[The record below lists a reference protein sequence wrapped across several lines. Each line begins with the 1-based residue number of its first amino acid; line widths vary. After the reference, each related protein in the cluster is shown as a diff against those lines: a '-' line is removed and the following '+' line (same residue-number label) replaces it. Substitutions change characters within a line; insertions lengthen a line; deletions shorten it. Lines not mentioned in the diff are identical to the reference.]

1 MKKRSLQ
8 TLVLLLGLLPLT
20 VHAYTILPLRHRFD
34 IMSTFLQPT
43 DVAVGKDHQIYIM
56 DGVNNR
62 VNVFDEQGNFKFS
75 FGGKGTKKGQLSTP
89 VGITTDSAGRVYV
102 ADTGNRR
109 IQVFSSDGGFER
121 QISLPPG
128 KEGKEREPVDVAVA
142 GLFNRIYVTDN
153 NNHQV
158 LVFSNPEDKLIAAWG
173 SEGPRS
179 DQFYYPFFITTGND
193 GSAFIVD
200 VLNTRVQVWK
210 DGKPLAS
217 IGGWG
222 VDLGQFYR
230 PKGVSLDNTGMV
242 FVSDSVLGVI
252 QTFTVQGEFKAVLGT
267 ENGEVIKWE
276 TPLGITIDSRQ
287 RLYVVEMLNNRLRV
301 YDILSDKIL
310 EKQYKP

>member
-1 MKKRSLQ
+1 MKKRSAIIL
-8 TLVLLLGLLPLT
+8 TLLLGLLPLS
-20 VHAYTILPLRHRFD
+20 VHAYTILPLHHRFD
-34 IMSTFLQPT
+34 ITRNFLQPT

-62 VNVFDEQGNFKFS
+62 VNVFDEAGNFKSS
-75 FGGKGTKKGQLSTP
+75 FGGTGTTKGKFKIP
-89 VGITTDSAGRVYV
+89 VGITTDRDGRVYV

-121 QISLPPG
+121 EISLPPG
-128 KEGKEREPVDVAVA
+128 KEGKPREPVDVAVA
-142 GLFNRIYVTDN
+142 DPLKQIYVTDN

-158 LVFSNPEDKLIAAWG
+158 LVFSNPGDRLLATWG
-173 SEGPRS
+173 SEGPRP
-179 DQFYYPFFITTGND
+179 DQFYYPFLITAGKD

-200 VLNTRVQVWK
+200 VLNTRVQVWR
-210 DGKPLAS
+210 DGKPRES

-222 VDLGQFYR
+222 VDLGQLYR

-252 QTFTVQGEFKAVLGT
+252 QAFTLQGEFKAVLGA

-276 TPLGITIDSRQ
+276 TPLGITVDSRQ
-287 RLYVVEMLNNRLRV
+287 RLYVVEMLKNRLRV

-310 EKQYKP
+310 EKQYTP

>member
-1 MKKRSLQ
+1 MKKRTALSI
-8 TLVLLLGLLPLT
+8 VLLIALLPLSL
-20 VHAYTILPLRHRFD
+20 HAYTILPLRHCFD
-34 IMSTFLQPT
+34 ITHNFLQPT

-62 VNVFDEQGNFKFS
+62 VKVFDERGKFKFS
-75 FGGKGTKKGQLSTP
+75 FGGKGTTKGKFSIP

-109 IQVFSSDGGFER
+109 IQVFSSGGVFER

-128 KEGKEREPVDVAVA
+128 DKGKPREPVDVAVA
-142 GLFNRIYVTDN
+142 EPLKQIYVADN
-153 NNHQV
+153 DNHQV
-158 LVFSNPEDKLIAAWG
+158 LVFASPGDRLIATWG

-179 DQFYYPFFITTGND
+179 NQFHYPFLMTAGKD

-200 VLNTRVQVWK
+200 VLNTRVQVWR
-210 DGKPLAS
+210 DGKPRES
-217 IGGWG
+217 IGSWG

-252 QTFTVQGEFKAVLGT
+252 QTFTLQGECKAVLGT
-267 ENGEVIKWE
+267 ENGEVITWE

-287 RLYVVEMLNNRLRV
+287 RLYVVEMLKNRIRV
-301 YDILSDKIL
+301 YDILNDKIL
-310 EKQYKP
+310 EKQYTP

>member
-1 MKKRSLQ
+1 MKKRSAI
-8 TLVLLLGLLPLT
+8 TFTVLLGLLPLT
-20 VHAYTILPLRHRFD
+20 VHAYTILPLHHRFD
-34 IMSTFLQPT
+34 ITRNFLQPT

-62 VNVFDEQGNFKFS
+62 VNVFDEEGNFKSS
-75 FGGKGTKKGQLSTP
+75 FGGTGTTKGKFKLP
-89 VGITTDSAGRVYV
+89 IGITTDRDGRVYV

-128 KEGKEREPVDVAVA
+128 KEGKPREPVDVAV
-142 GLFNRIYVTDN
+142 GEPSNRIYVTDN
-153 NNHQV
+153 DNHQV
-158 LVFSNPEDKLIAAWG
+158 LVFSNPGDRLLATWG

-179 DQFYYPFFITTGND
+179 NQFYYPFFITTGKD
-193 GSAFIVD
+193 ESALIVD
-200 VLNTRVQVWK
+200 VLNTRVQVWR
-210 DGKPLAS
+210 DGKPRAS

-252 QTFTVQGEFKAVLGT
+252 QTFTVEGEFKAVLGT
-267 ENGEVIKWE
+267 EKGEVIKWE

-287 RLYVVEMLNNRLRV
+287 RLYVVEMLKNRLSV

-310 EKQYKP
+310 EKQYTP

>member
-1 MKKRSLQ
+1 MKTRSAI
-8 TLVLLLGLLPLT
+8 TVTLLLLLLPLS

-34 IMSTFLQPT
+34 IMRNFLQPT

-62 VNVFDEQGNFKFS
+62 VKIFDEEGSFKSS
-75 FGGKGTKKGQLSTP
+75 FGGTGSANGKFKIP
-89 VGITTDSAGRVYV
+89 VGITTDRDGRVYV

-109 IQVFSSDGGFER
+109 IQVFSSGGVFER

-128 KEGKEREPVDVAVA
+128 EKGKPREPVDVAVA
-142 GLFNRIYVTDN
+142 EPLKQIYVTDN
-153 NNHQV
+153 DNHQV
-158 LVFSNPEDKLIAAWG
+158 LVFSIPGDSLIATWG

-179 DQFYYPFFITTGND
+179 NQFHYPFLMTAGKD

-200 VLNTRVQVWK
+200 VLNTRVQVWR
-210 DGKPLAS
+210 DGKPRES
-217 IGGWG
+217 IGSWG

-252 QTFTVQGEFKAVLGT
+252 QTFTLQGEFKAVLGT
-267 ENGEVIKWE
+267 EDGEVITWE

-287 RLYVVEMLNNRLRV
+287 RLYVVEMLKNRIRV

-310 EKQYKP
+310 EKQYTP